1 MDRVLQRDQQQ
12 PSAQP
17 AQQHLAYT
25 KQEQQ
30 QTFAATIKLQ
40 VK

>member
-1 MDRVLQRDQQQ
+1 MDRVPQRDQKQ
-12 PSAQP
+12 PSSQP

-30 QTFAATIKLQ
+30 QTFAPTIKLQ
-40 VK
+40 IK